1 MLAGQEQMGNINETY
16 MIEGKEILFKETQ
29 RFTQWWLWLILGGI
43 FCFQLFR
50 CINQIFFDVPFGN
63 DPISDEGL
71 IGLNI
76 FLLALLIFFWQ
87 INLETVITKDGLYV
101 KFFPFLFKF
110 RFFSF
115 SSISKVYVRK
125 YSPLREYGGWGLRYG
140 FGGKAYNIKG
150 NMGLQIDFKDSSN
163 LLIGTQ
169 KAEELAE
176 VLGRL
181 EV

>member
-29 RFTQWWLWLILGGI
+29 RFTQWWLWLPLICFFVYFI
-43 FCFQLFR
+43 FNS
-50 CINQIFFDVPFGN
+50 INQVLFHRPFGEKPMG
-63 DPISDEGL
+63 DIGL
-71 IGLNI
+71 IFPIILLFLVAFLFWNI
-76 FLLALLIFFWQ
+76 R
-87 INLETVITKDGLYV
+87 LETTITNAGISV
-101 KFFPFLFKF
+101 KLFPFHFKF

-169 KAEELAE
+169 KAEELEA
-176 VLGRL
+176 VLSRL
-181 EV
+181 GV